1 MRASIYLNYTTRSLV
16 RGGQRTILALFCI
29 AVGVMSIV
37 ALQLVGQMIANSYT
51 SNIREVSGGD
61 ITASSY
67 TGGVN
72 QKDLAFFDTLKSQGK
87 ISNYTATMS
96 GSGSFGNAAASLNNF
111 QITIVDPTRYPL
123 VGSLSFNN
131 APTDATLSGL
141 LTSHQVVMDQ
151 QLADQSGKKVGESFD
166 ITVGGSSTEKAHL
179 KLVGIVAN
187 RGPLQARHS
196 LMLMSQQDYQD
207 LFKPKRLVYS
217 TIYVTVP
224 DQTHMNA
231 ANSAIQDTFPLLNT
245 TTTND
250 VLKQQQSMV
259 DLIKKFLSIAG
270 LLALL
275 IGGIGIINTMQVLL
289 SRRRIEIAMLKTTGY
304 RRFDLYMLFGL
315 ESGLLGLLGGVIG
328 ALAACVTSYLVLQIM
343 QNVMG
348 TTIPFQLDPM
358 IIGGGVLIGLC
369 TALIFGLMPIV
380 QAANIRP
387 LNVIREIQS
396 GNRVGNIALSI
407 GLIFLLSVLFCIMAA
422 LILNSTLWAISSVYG
437 TFVFLVILS
446 LFFSVVVLV
455 IERLPVPERFSIKY
469 GLLVGIPL
477 LIAIGL
483 TFLLPAF
490 GGILAFI
497 ALMGILVVLFPR
509 SWKASVKMALRNIG
523 RTRGRTTTTL
533 LALFVGVF
541 TIGLIITLGQNL
553 RDQFDKQLAATVNF
567 NVAAIAQN
575 NEIQTL
581 NTHSSSIPGL
591 QHLEQ
596 RTYASVN
603 PISVN
608 EQPLTQLFKNSRQQ
622 TSSNTGFSG
631 GAVAAVYLGSLEGY
645 DLAHNQVPDEK
656 SISLSAGG
664 RFLQAS
670 DAGTDNVM
678 VSSFLTSVPALKDQL
693 KVGSTITLTS
703 ADGSK
708 TRTVH
713 IVGFYTSFGGSV
725 GEIFSPRETVAALSL
740 PKTSISTFYLK
751 VDPNQIG
758 KAINRVNVLAPH
770 AGVENLA
777 DIGGYFD
784 QYINNT
790 ILMLIALASLSLL
803 AAVIIIANAVALAML
818 ERRRELG
825 ILKSVGY
832 TSRSILG
839 EVLVENGVVG
849 GTGALLAMLLVTLVT
864 SLLGKYL
871 FQSNFGVNWYVAIG
885 LIIGVAALAILTA
898 LLVAWNAVRVRPLE
912 VLRYE

>member
-1 MRASIYLNYTTRSLV
+1 
-16 RGGQRTILALFCI
+16 
-29 AVGVMSIV
+29 MSIV

-61 ITASSY
+61 ITATSY
-67 TGGVN
+67 TSGIS
-72 QKDLAFFDTLKSQGK
+72 QKDLTFFDTLTSQGK
-87 ISNYTATMS
+87 ISTYTATMS
-96 GSGSFGNAAASLNNF
+96 ASGSFGTAAMSLNSF
-111 QITIVDPTRYPL
+111 QITIVDPARYPL
-123 VGSLSFNN
+123 VGSLSFNTT
-131 APTDATLSGL
+131 PSGATLPGL
-141 LTSHQVVMDQ
+141 LTAHQVVMDQ
-151 QLADQSGKKVGESFD
+151 QLADQSGKKVGDSFD
-166 ITVGGSSTEKAHL
+166 ITVGGSSTHTAHL
-179 KLVGIVAN
+179 KLAGIVAN

-196 LMLMSQQDYQD
+196 LMLMSLQDYKD
-207 LFKPKRLVYS
+207 LFKPKQLVYS
-217 TIYVTVP
+217 TVYVTVP
-224 DQTHMNA
+224 DQVHINA
-231 ANSAIQDTFPLLNT
+231 ASSAIQDKFPLLNT
-245 TTTND
+245 TTTTD
-250 VLKQQQSMV
+250 VLKQQQSLV
-259 DLIKKFLSIAG
+259 DLIKKFLAIAG

-328 ALAACVTSYLVLQIM
+328 ALAACGTSYLVLQVM

-348 TTIPFQLDPM
+348 TSIPFQLDPM

-396 GNRVGNIALSI
+396 GNRAASIALSI
-407 GLIFLLSVLFCIMAA
+407 GLIALLSVLFCVMAA
-422 LILNSTLWAISSVYG
+422 IILNSTLWAISSVYG
-437 TFVFLVILS
+437 TFAFLIILS
-446 LFFSVVVLV
+446 LLFSVVILV
-455 IERLPVPERFSIKY
+455 IERMPVPERFSVKY
-469 GLLVGIPL
+469 ALLVGIPL

-523 RTRGRTTTTL
+523 RTRSRTTTTL

-541 TIGLIITLGQNL
+541 TIGLIVTLGQNL
-553 RDQFDKQLAATVNF
+553 RDQVDKQLAKTVNF
-567 NVAAIAQN
+567 NVAAIAEN
-575 NEIQTL
+575 KEIQTL
-581 NTHSSSIPGL
+581 SAQSSSIPGL

-596 RTYASVN
+596 RSYTSVN

-608 EQPLTQLFKNSRQQ
+608 GQPLSQLFQSSRQQ
-622 TSSNTGFSG
+622 KKSNSGFSG
-631 GAVAAVYLGSLEGY
+631 GAIAAVYLGSLEGY
-645 DLAHNQVPDEK
+645 DLAHNQVPDQQT
-656 SISLSAGG
+656 ILLSPGG
-664 RFLQAS
+664 RYLQAS

-693 KVGSTITLTS
+693 KVGSTITLVS

-725 GEIFSPRETVAALSL
+725 GEIFSSRETVTALSP

-751 VDPNQIG
+751 VDPNQVG
-758 KAINRVNVLAPH
+758 KALNRISVLAPH

-777 DIGGYFD
+777 DIGGFVD

-803 AAVIIIANAVALAML
+803 AGVIIIANAVALAML

-839 EVLVENGVVG
+839 EVLVENGVIG
-849 GTGALLAMLLVTLVT
+849 GTGALLAMLQVTLVT
-864 SLLGKYL
+864 SLLGKFL
-871 FQSNFGVNWYVAIG
+871 FQSSFGVSWYVAIG
-885 LIIGVAALAILTA
+885 LILGVAALAIVTA